1 MQNETEAEAWFRSLL
16 EAGPP
21 TQAASQKE
29 IIGTIAVTLRL
40 IEADKPTGIFEGE
53 KIGAA

>member
-29 IIGTIAVTLRL
+29 IIGTIAVTLRA
-40 IEADKPTGIFEGE
+40 IADKPTGIFEGK